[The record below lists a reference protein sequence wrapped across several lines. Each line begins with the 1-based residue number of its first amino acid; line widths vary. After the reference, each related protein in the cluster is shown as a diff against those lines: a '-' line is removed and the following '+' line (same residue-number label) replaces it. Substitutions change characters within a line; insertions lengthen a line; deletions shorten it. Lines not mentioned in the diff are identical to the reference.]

1 MQKEVQDAHDEGFM
15 TGRMFTEGKVNK
27 EYTGNLLEIIGKNM
41 QLRQDSKKIRTEIL
55 DWIKQHTEEDKYVE
69 LPLEILIR

>member
-1 MQKEVQDAHDEGFM
+1 M

-27 EYTGNLLEIIGKNM
+27 EYTGNLLKIIGENM

-55 DWIKQHTEEDKYVE
+55 DWVKQHTKEDNYIE
-69 LPLEILIR
+69 LPLYLLIK